1 MYITLTKK
9 RIFIL
14 LCVIVSVFLILVQFF
29 SVKADY
35 IDVSTNQK
43 RVAYITALGITLQND
58 EYSKKDT
65 VIPLEFGNVYNKYNT
80 MQKQAGF
87 DLSGYKGQNVTIYT
101 YNCDTYKVVNLIVY
115 KGRLIGGDI
124 CDLQID
130 GQMLPLKGS

>member
-14 LCVIVSVFLILVQFF
+14 LCVIVSVFLILIQFF

-43 RVAYITALGITLQND
+43 RVAYINSLGVELESD

-65 VIPLEFGNVYNKYNT
+65 VIPIEFGDVYQKYNVL
-80 MQKQAGF
+80 QKQAGF
-87 DLSGYKGQNVTIYT
+87 DLSGYKGKNVTIYT
-101 YNCDTYKVVNLIVY
+101 YNCDTYKVVNLIVC

>member
-80 MQKQAGF
+80 MQKQSGF

>member
-14 LCVIVSVFLILVQFF
+14 LCVIVSVFLILIQFF

-35 IDVSTNQK
+35 IDVSTNQR

-80 MQKQAGF
+80 MQKQSGF

-115 KGRLIGGDI
+115 KGGLIGGDI
-124 CDLQID
+124 CDLKID

>member
-14 LCVIVSVFLILVQFF
+14 LCVIVSVFLILIQFF

-80 MQKQAGF
+80 MQKQSGF

-101 YNCDTYKVVNLIVY
+101 YNCDTYRVVNLIVY

>member
-14 LCVIVSVFLILVQFF
+14 LCVIVSVFLILIQFF

-80 MQKQAGF
+80 MQKQSGF
-87 DLSGYKGQNVTIYT
+87 DLSGYKGKNVTIYT

>member
-14 LCVIVSVFLILVQFF
+14 LCVIVSVFLILIQFF

-80 MQKQAGF
+80 MQKQSGF

>member
-14 LCVIVSVFLILVQFF
+14 LCVIVSVFLILIQFF

-80 MQKQAGF
+80 MQKQSGF

-101 YNCDTYKVVNLIVY
+101 YNCDTYRVVNLIVY
-115 KGRLIGGDI
+115 KGRLKGGDI

>member
-43 RVAYITALGITLQND
+43 RVAYINSLGVELESD

-80 MQKQAGF
+80 MQKQSGF
-87 DLSGYKGQNVTIYT
+87 DLSGYKGKNVTIYT